1 MKTNANVVSTI
12 EPADA
17 VQKGRYQQ
25 MYKKFPICST
35 LEQMKN
41 SYFDDLGSL
50 SLTNDYNRVPCQVI
64 PDVPYTYPQMPNKT
78 QGFTITIVYPH
89 NVKIVTQSQAVDVHS
104 LIGNIGG
111 YVGLCLGYN
120 FLQIPALI
128 TIVSRIFKKY
138 FKSGED
144 TADIKSASKWHV
156 ATDRYIERI

>member
-1 MKTNANVVSTI
+1 MRRRNKRNEPCELDWRNYDALLLEKHIKNVGCRA
-12 EPADA
+12 P
-17 VQKGRYQQ
+17 YQQ
-25 MYKKFPICST
+25 LYQKFPICST

-111 YVGLCLGYN
+111 YIGLFMGNSCL
-120 FLQIPALI
+120 
-128 TIVSRIFKKY
+128 V
-138 FKSGED
+138 
-144 TADIKSASKWHV
+144 
-156 ATDRYIERI
+156 